1 MIIKNR
7 YQRITIIRSEKPI
20 KRNINE
26 DLQWVGTS
34 LGLFNLR
41 DKDNSCFRVFIELIK
56 AAKRQDPISSD
67 EIAKRLGLSRATV
80 IHHINKLIEA
90 GIVVV
95 DKNKYILRVSNL
107 RNLIDEISK
116 DAERTLKDLREI
128 ADEIDRSLG
137 M

>member
-56 AAKRQDPISSD
+56 AAKRQEPISSE
-67 EIAKRLGLSRATV
+67 EIAKKLGLSRATV

-116 DAERTLKDLREI
+116 DTERTLKDLREI